1 MMAIDLDPSQI
12 ERILQG
18 IAIPPQPQ
26 VMVDLQIEQIQP
38 DPDLKSIARLISQDV
53 GLSGTMLKIVNSSAY
68 GLANTI
74 TSVEQAV
81 MLLGTNS
88 VINIVNGLSIK
99 GELSDDD
106 IVQLSRFWDAA
117 LDVAVVSQ
125 NIAKLIGYP
134 KPDEAYTLGLFHN
147 VGVPL
152 MMKRFTDFDQT
163 QRLAYSGEY
172 GRTIDAENDA
182 YRTNHAVIGYYTAR
196 SWKLPQLL
204 CEAIA
209 EHHSVEQI
217 FSQPYHQD
225 GGKKTLL
232 SILKIAEH
240 LCGLPLILADN
251 RTDHEWQRIGDLIFE
266 FTGLGAYDLE
276 QMRDTFQ
283 DMGIVSV
290 INAPAI

>member
-1 MMAIDLDPSQI
+1 MAIDLDPSQI

-38 DPDLKSIARLISQDV
+38 EPDLKCIARLISQDV

-68 GLANTI
+68 GLANNI

-81 MLLGTNS
+81 MLLGINT
-88 VINIVNGLSIK
+88 VINIVNGLSIR
-99 GELSDDD
+99 GELSDDE
-106 IVQLSRFWDAA
+106 IVHLSGFWDAA

-147 VGVPL
+147 AGVPL
-152 MMKRFTDFDQT
+152 MMDRFGDFEKT
-163 QRLAYSGEY
+163 QQQAYSRDT
-172 GRTIDAENDA
+172 GRIIDAENEA
-182 YRTNHAVIGYYTAR
+182 YQTNHAVIGYYTAR
-196 SWKLPQLL
+196 SWKLPQPL
-204 CEAIA
+204 CQAIA
-209 EHHSVEQI
+209 DHHNVEQI
-217 FSQPYHQD
+217 FSSNYTQD
-225 GGKKTLL
+225 AGKKTLL

-240 LCGLPLILADN
+240 LCGLPLILANN
-251 RTDHEWQRIGDLIFE
+251 REDLEWQRIGELVFE
-266 FTGLGAYDLE
+266 FTGLGPYDLDE
-276 QMRDTFQ
+276 MRDSFR

-290 INAPAI
+290 INSPLD

>member
-1 MMAIDLDPSQI
+1 MAIELDASQI

-18 IAIPPQPQ
+18 ITIPPQPQ

-38 DPDLKSIARLISQDV
+38 DPDLTCIARLISQDV

-74 TSVEQAV
+74 SSVEQAV
-81 MLLGTNS
+81 MLLGINT

-106 IVQLSRFWDAA
+106 IVQMNRFWDAA
-117 LDVAVVSQ
+117 LDIAVVSQ

-134 KPDEAYTLGLFHN
+134 SPEEAYTLGLFHN
-147 VGVPL
+147 TGAAL
-152 MMKRFTDFDQT
+152 MINRFSDFAET
-163 QRLAYSGEY
+163 QRRAYASDH
-172 GRTIDAENDA
+172 GRIIDAENEA
-182 YRTNHAVIGYYTAR
+182 YQTNHAVIGYYTAR

-209 EHHSVEQI
+209 DHHSIEQI
-217 FSQPYHQD
+217 FSTNYSQN

-232 SILKIAEH
+232 AILKIAEH
-240 LCGLPLILADN
+240 LCGQSLILGDQPQD
-251 RTDHEWQRIGDLIFE
+251 REWGRIADLIFE

-276 QMRDTFQ
+276 QMRYTFE

-290 INAPAI
+290 INAPKL